1 MDPADIQADI
11 TPLPSLAAGVD
22 ARVRTFSVGL
32 DPNLEQTAAEWFE
45 SLGYRTLTGDVKYT
59 KGYWGGTKA
68 EADPR
73 LGASFCAGAADLSPV
88 EDYDF
93 ANWLPVP
100 NLMDD
105 IASAYPDAKFILFES
120 DSARWLDNVYIKAQE
135 AALKGHKCG
144 CGGDV
149 EDRVASAKCALGDG
163 HHFCD
168 LYPCVYERTFA
179 TTAVDP
185 ETVGRDVRQPRQAG
199 QVQPRVPA
207 AGGGHELRG
216 PIPDR
221 GFETDRGASRDVR
234 GSKRV
239 RPGAPIRA
247 ARAGA
252 RERAQVA
259 GVLVRVRGRAGRGD
273 SVRAVAVHR
282 RRGSV
287 LPRHVRDGRTE
298 VKS

>member
-1 MDPADIQADI
+1 M
-11 TPLPSLAAGVD
+11 D

-73 LGASFCAGAADLSPV
+73 LGASFCAGTADLSPV

-185 ETVGRDVRQPRQAG
+185 DTWVDTYVNHVK
-199 QVQPRVPA
+199 QVKSSLGSRLLVVDMSSGAQS
-207 AGGGHELRG
+207 
-216 PIPDR
+216 PIE

-234 GSKRV
+234 GSERV
-239 RPGAPIRA
+239 RPGAPLRA

-259 GVLVRVRGRAGRGD
+259 GVLVRVRGCAGCGD

-287 LPRHVRDGRTE
+287 LPRHV
-298 VKS
+298 

>member
-73 LGASFCAGAADLSPV
+73 LGASFCAGTADLSPV

-163 HHFCD
+163 VIHFCD

-185 ETVGRDVRQPRQAG
+185 DTWVDTYVN
-199 QVQPRVPA
+199 
-207 AGGGHELRG
+207 
-216 PIPDR
+216 
-221 GFETDRGASRDVR
+221 
-234 GSKRV
+234 
-239 RPGAPIRA
+239 
-247 ARAGA
+247 
-252 RERAQVA
+252 
-259 GVLVRVRGRAGRGD
+259 
-273 SVRAVAVHR
+273 
-282 RRGSV
+282 
-287 LPRHVRDGRTE
+287 HVKQ
-298 VKS
+298 VKSSLGSRLLVVDMSSGAQSPIEVSK

>member
-1 MDPADIQADI
+1 MEEIDPADIQADI

-185 ETVGRDVRQPRQAG
+185 DTWVDTYVNHVKQVKSSLGSRLLVVDMSSGAQSPIEVSKQIAGHLGMSADPSAFALEHPFEPHVLAHVSEHRWLVFWFACVGALGAAILFAPS
-199 QVQPRVPA
+199 PFT
-207 AGGGHELRG
+207 AGGAQ
-216 PIPDR
+216 
-221 GFETDRGASRDVR
+221 FYRDM
-234 GSKRV
+234 S
-239 RPGAPIRA
+239 
-247 ARAGA
+247 
-252 RERAQVA
+252 ERAY
-259 GVLVRVRGRAGRGD
+259 
-273 SVRAVAVHR
+273 
-282 RRGSV
+282 
-287 LPRHVRDGRTE
+287 
-298 VKS
+298 